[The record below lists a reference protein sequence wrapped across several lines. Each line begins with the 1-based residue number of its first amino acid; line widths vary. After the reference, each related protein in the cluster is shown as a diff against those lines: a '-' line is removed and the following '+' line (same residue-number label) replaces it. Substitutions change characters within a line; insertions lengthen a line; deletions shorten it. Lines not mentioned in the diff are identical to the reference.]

1 MDIQLWMVGQ
11 ILIDALLVGV
21 LLWLIVT
28 GNRRRIRDMEAQMES
43 LRRSGEIL
51 AEMREIAGELEGNL
65 EEKRELT
72 HRLLGR
78 LDETLDR
85 AERRCEQLNAL
96 CETSDSPLVRDQVS
110 LDQTHATR
118 QAIRS
123 LLDRGLSKEEA
134 AQRLGLSVAEID
146 LFLKLGAAAKS

>member
-1 MDIQLWMVGQ
+1 MDIQLWMMGQ

-28 GNRRRIRDMEAQMES
+28 GNRRKTRDMEAQMES
-43 LRRSGEIL
+43 LRRSDEIL
-51 AEMREIAGELEGNL
+51 AEMRGIAGELEGNL

-72 HRLLGR
+72 RRLLGR
-78 LDETLDR
+78 LDETLKR
-85 AERRCEQLNAL
+85 AEQRCEQLHAM
-96 CETSDSPLVRDQVS
+96 CETSDSPPVHDQVS

-118 QAIRS
+118 RSIRS
-123 LLDRGLSKEEA
+123 LLDRGLTKEEV